1 MNSSGYEYVPSD
13 VQRAA
18 MEELKPFLYGV
29 PLPAVFQHLLRNY
42 PEDFEND
49 FRDQQM
55 VILAWP
61 GIKTSKEGLERHQ
74 QAQKEDLEARHK
86 AEQEALEQ
94 ETKLTSDRLE
104 QAKQGLQSRQEAEVK
119 DLEILHEAQQKE
131 LEALEKTNE
140 EKAAAT

>member
-1 MNSSGYEYVPSD
+1 MNEYEPND

-49 FRDQQM
+49 FRHQQM

-61 GIKTSKEGLERHQ
+61 GIKTSKEGLEKHQ
-74 QAQKEDLEARHK
+74 QAQVEDMQARHK

-94 ETKLTSDRLE
+94 ETKMSSDRLE
-104 QAKQGLQSRQEAEVK
+104 QAKQGMQTRQEIEMK
-119 DLEILHEAQQKE
+119 DLESLHAAQQKE
-131 LEALEKTNE
+131 LEASEKIDE
-140 EKAAAT
+140 ETAAAAT